1 VAARDRTRIKKKKK
15 KKKKKRR
22 RKRSRRRLRRRWR
35 KSSFCS
41 LDLCQVF
48 LPCSLF
54 LPLKIW

>member
-1 VAARDRTRIKKKKK
+1 VTARDRTRIKKKRKK
-15 KKKKKRR
+15 
-22 RKRSRRRLRRRWR
+22 KRSRRWWRRRRWR
-35 KSSFCS
+35 KSSCCS

>member
-15 KKKKKRR
+15 KKK